1 MLILIRYIDLLNKEI
16 RETLNN
22 FNEIHIFLDNKHI
35 IKFAKTET
43 ILPLMTSK
51 ADC

>member
-1 MLILIRYIDLLNKEI
+1 MRCIDFRNKEI

-22 FNEIHIFLDNKHI
+22 FNEIHISLDNEHI

-43 ILPLMTSK
+43 IQCYRSTTNNK
-51 ADC
+51 